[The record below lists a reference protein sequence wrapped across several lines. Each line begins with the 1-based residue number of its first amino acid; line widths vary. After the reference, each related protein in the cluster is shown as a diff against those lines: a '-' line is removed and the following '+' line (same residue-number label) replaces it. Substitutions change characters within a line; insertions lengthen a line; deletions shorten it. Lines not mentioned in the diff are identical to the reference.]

1 MSTIESYGTSGSAPK
16 GSRENPYTYEEYER
30 LNSEGKWTSAYVEG
44 MGIVLPDVDVTS
56 SMPGSGFLSDLWDWS
71 YPQWTPWDF
80 DEEQPGDS
88 SNNNSQS
95 GGTGGSGSGN
105 SGGGGGNGGTS
116 SNTSTPKQR
125 AETAI
130 DVFRRS
136 HLTDVAYPNISKEKF
151 AKALERHI
159 SNPSKVQQGKNGT
172 CGAAVICKYLA
183 EFLPDKYVKAA
194 ISLYRTGRYDEW
206 GWNVAE
212 GSKSG
217 SDIQL
222 LQWDP
227 EITSVDAIMQ
237 GAIINTYNIILDYD
251 PFTDGSG
258 WSSFMWPNSLKNFFS
273 DNLNM
278 KITLINSA
286 RYQELSNINYDK
298 YFVIAAIESS
308 NWKDGQSEY
317 TFTHNWPV
325 PNHYIQVTGIYDDKG
340 ITFWHW
346 GKDNNHSTNVD
357 TYFIFKIQKP

>member
-136 HLTDVAYPNISKEKF
+136 HLTDVAYPNISK
-151 AKALERHI
+151 ALIPQHYY
-159 SNPSKVQQGKNGT
+159 
-172 CGAAVICKYLA
+172 KYN
-183 EFLPDKYVKAA
+183 FL
-194 ISLYRTGRYDEW
+194 
-206 GWNVAE
+206 
-212 GSKSG
+212 
-217 SDIQL
+217 
-222 LQWDP
+222 
-227 EITSVDAIMQ
+227 
-237 GAIINTYNIILDYD
+237 
-251 PFTDGSG
+251 
-258 WSSFMWPNSLKNFFS
+258 
-273 DNLNM
+273 
-278 KITLINSA
+278 
-286 RYQELSNINYDK
+286 
-298 YFVIAAIESS
+298 
-308 NWKDGQSEY
+308 
-317 TFTHNWPV
+317 
-325 PNHYIQVTGIYDDKG
+325 
-340 ITFWHW
+340 
-346 GKDNNHSTNVD
+346 ST
-357 TYFIFKIQKP
+357 